1 MDMTLASYLERWV
14 ANGHRMILNTYVMQA
29 IFSHGLGGCFP

>member
-1 MDMTLASYLERWV
+1 MDMTLASYLERLI
-14 ANGHRMILNTYVMQA
+14 ANGPRMILNAYVMQA